1 MTSATYTNV
10 AEQYLR
16 WLSSEIET
24 HPLDEGYVV
33 SIPFERPDG
42 EYIGLEINSLPGG
55 NIRITDMGDTLGY
68 LFVNGLTLSDNMID
82 RAKHISKRYG
92 VSLEDGPLAIEAE
105 PESIGEAFHQIVQA
119 TIAVTDLIQMRRS
132 TKPHVVR
139 FDDAVESVIRHS
151 GATYHTKYKIPGRLE
166 DHTFAFH
173 VNSGRN
179 LLIQPITAAG
189 EDAAHAMAERWAY
202 RFYDV
207 IQSNKIWRPHAV
219 LDDRSEH
226 LDAESMSIS
235 RERVIWTPRAVA
247 PISEYAI
254 AWTERDKLAA
264 LLEGKTL

>member
-24 HPLDEGYVV
+24 HPLDEGYIV

-68 LFVNGLTLSDNMID
+68 LFVNGLTLSDKMID

-92 VSLEDGPLAIEAE
+92 VSLEDGPLAIESE
-105 PESIGEAFHQIVQA
+105 PEAIGEAFHRIVQA

-132 TKPHVVR
+132 TQPRIVR
-139 FDDAVESVIRHS
+139 FDDEVETIIKYS
-151 GATYHTKYKIPGRLE
+151 GAIYRTNYKISGRLE
-166 DHTFAFH
+166 NHTFKFH

-179 LLIQPITAAG
+179 LLIQPMVAAS
-189 EDAAHAMAERWAY
+189 ENAAHALAERWAY
-202 RFYDV
+202 RFHDV
-207 IQSNKIWRPHAV
+207 MQSNEIWQPQAV
-219 LDDRSEH
+219 LDNR
-226 LDAESMSIS
+226 AEYVS
-235 RERVIWTPRAVA
+235 ERVIWTPRAVA
-247 PISEYAI
+247 PIIEYAI
-254 AWTERDKLAA
+254 TWAERDKLAA

>member
-24 HPLDEGYVV
+24 HPLDEGYIV

-42 EYIGLEINSLPGG
+42 ECIGLEINSLPGG

-68 LFVNGLTLSDNMID
+68 LFVNGLTLSDKMID

-105 PESIGEAFHQIVQA
+105 PESAGEAFHRIVQA

-132 TKPHVVR
+132 TQPRIVR
-139 FDDAVESVIRHS
+139 FDDDVETIIKYS
-151 GATYHTKYKIPGRLE
+151 GAIYRTNYKISGRLE
-166 DHTFAFH
+166 YHTFKFH
-173 VNSGRN
+173 VNSGRS
-179 LLIQPITAAG
+179 LLIQPITAAS
-189 EDAAHAMAERWAY
+189 EDAAHALAERWAY
-202 RFYDV
+202 RFHDV
-207 IQSNKIWRPHAV
+207 IQSNETWQPQAV
-219 LDDRSEH
+219 LDNR
-226 LDAESMSIS
+226 AEYVS
-235 RERVIWTPRAVA
+235 ERVIWTPRAIA

-254 AWTERDKLAA
+254 TWAERDKLAA
-264 LLEGKTL
+264 LLEWNAP

>member
-1 MTSATYTNV
+1 MTNATYTNV

-24 HPLDEGYVV
+24 HPLDEGYIV

-68 LFVNGLTLSDNMID
+68 LFVNGLTLSDKMID

-92 VSLEDGPLAIEAE
+92 VSLEDGPLAIESE
-105 PESIGEAFHQIVQA
+105 PEAIGEAFHRIVQA

-132 TKPHVVR
+132 TQPRIVR
-139 FDDAVESVIRHS
+139 FDDEVETIIKYS
-151 GATYHTKYKIPGRLE
+151 GAIYRTNYKISGRLE
-166 DHTFAFH
+166 NHTFKFH

-179 LLIQPITAAG
+179 LLIQPMVAAS
-189 EDAAHAMAERWAY
+189 ENAAHALAERWAY
-202 RFYDV
+202 RFHDV
-207 IQSNKIWRPHAV
+207 MQSNEIWQPQAV
-219 LDDRSEH
+219 LDNR
-226 LDAESMSIS
+226 AEYVS
-235 RERVIWTPRAVA
+235 ERVIWTPRAVA

-254 AWTERDKLAA
+254 TWAERDKLAA
-264 LLEGKTL
+264 LLEGNAL

>member
-24 HPLDEGYVV
+24 HPLDEGYIV

-42 EYIGLEINSLPGG
+42 ECIGLEINSLPGG

-68 LFVNGLTLSDNMID
+68 LFVNGLTLSDKMID

-105 PESIGEAFHQIVQA
+105 PESAGEAFHRIVQA

-132 TKPHVVR
+132 TQPRIVR
-139 FDDAVESVIRHS
+139 FDDDVETIIKYS
-151 GATYHTKYKIPGRLE
+151 GAIYRTNYKISGRLE
-166 DHTFAFH
+166 YHTFKFH
-173 VNSGRN
+173 VNSGRS
-179 LLIQPITAAG
+179 LLIQPITAAS
-189 EDAAHAMAERWAY
+189 EEAAHALAERWAY

-207 IQSNKIWRPHAV
+207 TQSNGIWRPYAV
-219 LDDRSEH
+219 LDDRAEH
-226 LDAESMSIS
+226 LNAQGVLLS
-235 RERVIWTPRAVA
+235 RERVIWTPRAIA

-254 AWTERDKLAA
+254 TWTERDKLAA

>member
-24 HPLDEGYVV
+24 HPLDEGYIV

-42 EYIGLEINSLPGG
+42 ECIGLEINSLPGG

-68 LFVNGLTLSDNMID
+68 LFVNGLTLSDKMID

-92 VSLEDGPLAIEAE
+92 VSLEDGPLAIESE
-105 PESIGEAFHQIVQA
+105 PEAIGEAFHRILQA

-132 TKPHVVR
+132 TRPRIVP
-139 FDDAVESVIRHS
+139 FDYVVESVIKHS

-179 LLIQPITAAG
+179 LLIQPITTASAS
-189 EDAAHAMAERWAY
+189 DAHAIAERWAY
-202 RFYDV
+202 RFLDV
-207 IQSNKIWRPHAV
+207 IQTNVGWRPLAV
-219 LDDRSEH
+219 LDDRGGH
-226 LDAESMSIS
+226 LDAEGMLMSS
-235 RERVIWTPRAVA
+235 ERVIWTPRAVA

-254 AWTERDKLAA
+254 TWAERDKLTA
-264 LLEGKTL
+264 LLEGNAL